1 VSIIIPVGP
10 GHQDVL
16 VDALDSVEAQT
27 YHNWEIIIVNDTGV
41 SLDTTPWP
49 HARLVNTQGSQGAGF
64 ARNRGTEAAKAP
76 LIVYLD
82 ADDFLQPTFLTKAIE
97 TWADHKD
104 HWVYTDTVILHPDG
118 QLENYPVPDWDVRRL
133 WRRGLAGV
141 TSLHTKASWE
151 QVNGFDEQS
160 TREDWDFHLRLAKA
174 GICGIHIPEPLYTY
188 RHSTGKRRD
197 DGTHKREIIT
207 IHGTYDQEELVMACR
222 GCGAKKI
229 RRRKM
234 DDIKATSKNW
244 SAKSDTGFVNLEYV
258 GKNKNE
264 LMFKGP
270 SKRRYRF
277 GNNEYHR
284 TGLVHPDDVQ
294 HLLRL
299 NCFRVA
305 TQPVP
310 SGESA
315 PLHADPS
322 PKPSPVREPTR
333 PLTITPKDDTL
344 EAMGLNLNDLNVGA
358 RSIQDLKD
366 VDLTKYDLV
375 TAIRLE
381 KAGKNRKS
389 ALALL
394 GRAQRRLAREQRK
407 KVLSEPTKETPS
419 DPTENIPDE
428 LAEDIPDE
436 SIEGIPSDLT
446 EDVPIESVSEIDPI
460 MRSNW
465 TLDKWKSFREQQTR

>member
-1 VSIIIPVGP
+1 
-10 GHQDVL
+10 
-16 VDALDSVEAQT
+16 
-27 YHNWEIIIVNDTGV
+27 
-41 SLDTTPWP
+41 
-49 HARLVNTQGSQGAGF
+49 
-64 ARNRGTEAAKAP
+64 
-76 LIVYLD
+76 
-82 ADDFLQPTFLTKAIE
+82 
-97 TWADHKD
+97 
-104 HWVYTDTVILHPDG
+104 
-118 QLENYPVPDWDVRRL
+118 
-133 WRRGLAGV
+133 
-141 TSLHTKASWE
+141 
-151 QVNGFDEQS
+151 
-160 TREDWDFHLRLAKA
+160 
-174 GICGIHIPEPLYTY
+174 
-188 RHSTGKRRD
+188 
-197 DGTHKREIIT
+197 
-207 IHGTYDQEELVMACR
+207 MACR

-234 DDIKATSKNW
+234 DDVKATSKNW

-270 SKRRYRF
+270 SRRRYRF

-322 PKPSPVREPTR
+322 PKPSPVRESTK
-333 PLTITPKDDTL
+333 PLTTTPEHDTL
-344 EAMGLNLNDLNVGA
+344 EATGLDLAVGSH
-358 RSIQDLKD
+358 SIKELQDI
-366 VDLTKYDLV
+366 DLTKYDLV

-394 GRAQRRLAREQRK
+394 ARAQRRLVREQRK
-407 KVLSEPTKETPS
+407 VKSEDVKPKEAEDTPEETFVFPGILVEGDKIYQYTS
-419 DPTENIPDE
+419 TNDTPIE
-428 LAEDIPDE
+428 LAPDLLTRVNPVILTNEGLPDI
-436 SIEGIPSDLT
+436 
-446 EDVPIESVSEIDPI
+446 EDVLPGESVYGDY
-460 MRSNW
+460 
-465 TLDKWKSFREQQTR
+465 TA

>member
-1 VSIIIPVGP
+1 
-10 GHQDVL
+10 VL

-27 YHNWEIIIVNDTGV
+27 YHNWEIVIVNDTGE

-64 ARNRGTEAAKAP
+64 ARNRGTELAKAP

-82 ADDFLQPTFLTKAIE
+82 ADDFLQPTFLTRTIE
-97 TWADHKD
+97 TWVDNQD

-151 QVNGFDEQS
+151 QVNGFDEES
-160 TREDWDFHLRLAKA
+160 TREDWDFHLRLARA
-174 GICGIHIPEPLYTY
+174 GICGIHVPEPLYTY

-197 DGTHKREIIT
+197 DGTHKREILT
-207 IHGTYDQEELVMACR
+207 IHGTYDQEELVMACK

-234 DDIKATSKNW
+234 DDIKTTSDNW

-277 GNNEYHR
+277 GANEYHR

-322 PKPSPVREPTR
+322 PKPSPVRESTK
-333 PLTITPKDDTL
+333 PLTITPEHDTL
-344 EAMGLNLNDLNVGA
+344 EATGLDLNIGDHSVK
-358 RSIQDLKD
+358 DLQGI
-366 VDLTKYDLV
+366 DLTKYDLV

-381 KAGKNRKS
+381 KAGRNRKS

-394 GRAQRRLAREQRK
+394 ARAQRRLARFQK
-407 KVLSEPTKETPS
+407 KTTPSESVTPSEPSKSVEETHETHDDTPEDTFIEDTPPEATPS
-419 DPTENIPDE
+419 
-428 LAEDIPDE
+428 
-436 SIEGIPSDLT
+436 
-446 EDVPIESVSEIDPI
+446 EDVFIDDTPVEQPTTPEVTHAKSVYGDYTISDPV
-460 MRSNW
+460 R
-465 TLDKWKSFREQQTR
+465 